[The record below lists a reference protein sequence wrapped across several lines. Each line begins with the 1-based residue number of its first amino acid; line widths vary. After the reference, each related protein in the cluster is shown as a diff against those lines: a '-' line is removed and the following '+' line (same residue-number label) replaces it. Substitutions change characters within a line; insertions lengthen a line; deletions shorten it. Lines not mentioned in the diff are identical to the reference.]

1 MKNLEKSKN
10 KKTLILNTEK
20 KNDIQVLWENKSSR
34 SIKKENLKRPFD
46 GNFIMPAN
54 TLEDV
59 IDAKSTFLYG
69 NNLNNK

>member
-34 SIKKENLKRPFD
+34 SIKKENLKRAFD

-59 IDAKSTFLYG
+59 IDAKSTLLYG